1 MNTHESYVSLETAK
15 LLKEAG
21 FKWGCDY
28 MYGLAVRHNGKEI
41 DEDEE
46 YELKSRG
53 KADEI
58 EYVDGG
64 EVYRLYYDN
73 TEDYNG
79 YARPTLSMAQ
89 KWLREEKEIYAE
101 AYISESHHAVVWM
114 ASVYQW
120 EKRPLGRELRDKC
133 LCTGIG
139 PVYFDTYEQALEE
152 SVKKCLTL
160 LLEE

>member
-1 MNTHESYVSLETAK
+1 MNTHESYVSLETAQ

-21 FKWGCDY
+21 FEWECDMVY
-28 MYGLAVRHNGKEI
+28 CNDDQAII
-41 DEDEE
+41 DNSHCPCNWNSCRNN
-46 YELKSRG
+46 YS
-53 KADEI
+53 A
-58 EYVDGG
+58 
-64 EVYRLYYDN
+64 
-73 TEDYNG
+73 
-79 YARPTLSMAQ
+79 PTLAIAQ